1 MTTVTRDDLLHLIA
15 TRHEMIE
22 PLCDGELEKRRIEE
36 TLDVSRPTVDRA
48 FRELEELGLL
58 ESRGTTYEL
67 TRFGRLFCDRFDA
80 QISQLDE
87 MVELASILSH
97 LPESAAIGERMLS
110 GAQVKQTQKHAP
122 LSPISSVG
130 RLAASAEKIEGYTN
144 VILPHY
150 VTFIRDRVLENGLD
164 ARIIL
169 SEGVMKQAF
178 AEYADEI
185 NELIEANGTRLVKT
199 HEDLPYGIVVLD
211 DEIAGVSIRDE
222 ENRLRGVLVNYS
234 DSAVDWAKEQLDELE
249 SGGER
254 YEFTRRGTRGS
265 TEESQSAF
273 AWKPI
278 I

>member
-58 ESRGTTYEL
+58 ESKGTTYEL

-87 MVELASILSH
+87 MVDLASILSH

-122 LSPISSVG
+122 LSPISTVG
-130 RLAASAEKIEGYTN
+130 RLASSAEKIEGYTN

-185 NELIEANGTRLVKT
+185 NKLIEANGTRLVKT

-211 DEIAGVSIRDE
+211 DQIASVSIRDE
-222 ENRLRGVLVNYS
+222 ENRLRGVLVIYS
-234 DSAVDWAKEQLDELE
+234 DSAGAGAKEQLDALE
-249 SGGER
+249 AGGER
-254 YEFTRRGTRGS
+254 YEFTRRGARGA
-265 TEESQSAF
+265 EEEVQSAF
-273 AWKPI
+273 TWKPI
-278 I
+278 T